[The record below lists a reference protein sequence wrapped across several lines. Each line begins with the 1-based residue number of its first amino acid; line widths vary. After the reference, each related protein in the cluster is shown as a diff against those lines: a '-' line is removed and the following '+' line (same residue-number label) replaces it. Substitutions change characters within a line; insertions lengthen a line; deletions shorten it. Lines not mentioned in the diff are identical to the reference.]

1 MIVKGQKINDRYQ
14 IIKTIGEGGMANVYL
29 AYDTILD
36 RNVAVK
42 VLRGD
47 LATDEKFVR
56 RFQREALSASSLSHP
71 NIVEVYDVGEDN
83 GSYYIVMEYIEGKQL
98 KQLLKKRGKLTL
110 NEVVDIMSQV
120 TDGMSAA
127 HDSYIIHRDIKPQ
140 NIMIL
145 ENGLIKITDFGIA
158 MALNST
164 QLTQTNSVMG
174 SVHYLPPEQASGKGA
189 TIQSDVYSMGI
200 LMYELLTGELPFRGD
215 NAVEIAL
222 KQIKEPVPS
231 IRTKI
236 ENIPQS
242 IENIIYKATAKNPKN
257 RYKDAREMHDDL
269 KTALSKERENTQ
281 LTQTNSV
288 MGSVHYLPPE
298 QASGKGA
305 TIQSDVYSMGILMYE
320 LLTGE
325 LPFRGDNAVEIAL
338 KQIKE
343 PVPSIRTKI
352 ENIPQSI
359 ENIIYKATAKN
370 PKNRYKD
377 AREMHDDLKTA
388 LSKEREN
395 EPKYVF
401 KYAESN
407 DENIKKSEV
416 RTTPVPTDQEMK
428 KAERLKSKID
438 KNDEFLDK
446 FAETNE
452 IKATKIE
459 DTKAK
464 TPKKKVVKDEKDE
477 KKQENKLLLILA
489 IIFTSLFVIVTA
501 LVIVIPKFTTVKE
514 VKIPDVKN
522 MSVVEAEEKLEAL
535 GLTVENEV
543 KTEDSSD
550 VQEGNVTRTS
560 PQIGRTVK
568 KGSTITL
575 YVSIGEGGII
585 LDDYTGQNYNKVQG
599 ILEEKDIFVV
609 IKKEE
614 PEDYN
619 KVTADQV
626 LRQEPAKGTVVKS
639 GETVTLYVPDMNTTY
654 PDFTDGSW
662 NLEKI
667 QSWCEKYSVTYVEPQ
682 YTMTNDYSEGAIYK
696 QNPAPGTRVQTGQ
709 RLQIYIAEN
718 FDETEDGTG
727 TGEE

>member
-231 IRTKI
+231 IKTKI
-236 ENIPQS
+236 ESIPQS
-242 IENIIYKATAKNPKN
+242 IENIILKATAKNPKN
-257 RYKDAREMHDDL
+257 RYADAREM
-269 KTALSKERENTQ
+269 
-281 LTQTNSV
+281 
-288 MGSVHYLPPE
+288 Y
-298 QASGKGA
+298 
-305 TIQSDVYSMGILMYE
+305 
-320 LLTGE
+320 
-325 LPFRGDNAVEIAL
+325 
-338 KQIKE
+338 
-343 PVPSIRTKI
+343 
-352 ENIPQSI
+352 
-359 ENIIYKATAKN
+359 
-370 PKNRYKD
+370 
-377 AREMHDDLKTA
+377 DDLKTA

-401 KYAESN
+401 KYPELEN
-407 DENIKKSEV
+407 ENIKKSEV
-416 RTTPVPTDQEMK
+416 RTTPVPTDEDLK
-428 KAERLKSKID
+428 KEDKLKKPKKKD
-438 KNDEFLDK
+438 KEDEFLDK
-446 FAETNE
+446 FAETEE

-459 DTKAK
+459 EKK
-464 TPKKKVVKDEKDE
+464 EPPKKSKEQR
-477 KKQENKLLLILA
+477 KKENKLLLILA
-489 IIFTSLFVIVTA
+489 IIFTALFVIVTA
-501 LVIVIPKFTTVKE
+501 LVVFLPKLTEVKE
-514 VKIPDVKN
+514 IKIPEVK
-522 MSVVEAEEKLEAL
+522 SLTVVEAEQKLEEL
-535 GLTVENEV
+535 GLEVAMEV
-543 KTEDSSD
+543 KTETSTD
-550 VQEGNVTRTS
+550 VEEGRVTRTN
-560 PQIGRTVK
+560 PQVGRTVK
-568 KGSTITL
+568 KGSVITL
-575 YVSIGEGGII
+575 YVSGGEGGIR
-585 LDDYTGQNYNKVQG
+585 LEDYTGQNYNKVQG
-599 ILEEKDIFVV
+599 ILELNKIVVV
-609 IKKEE
+609 ISKEE
-614 PEDYN
+614 PEDYS
-619 KVTADQV
+619 KVTAEQI
-626 LRQEPAKGTVVKS
+626 LRQDPAKGSLVKP
-639 GETVTLYVPDMNTTY
+639 GDIVTLYVPDMNTTY
-654 PDFTDGSW
+654 PDFTEGYS
-662 NLEKI
+662 LEKI
-667 QSWCEKYSVTYVEPQ
+667 QQWCDKYSVEFAQPSYDL
-682 YTMTNDYSEGAIYK
+682 TNDYPEGKIYK
-696 QNPAPGTRVQTGQ
+696 QSPASGTRVQTGQ
-709 RLQIYIAEN
+709 TLRIYIAEN
-718 FDETEDGTG
+718 YDENGTG

>member
-83 GSYYIVMEYIEGKQL
+83 ESYYIVMEYIEGKQL
-98 KQLLKKRGKLTL
+98 KQLLKRRGKLTL
-110 NEVVDIMSQV
+110 NEVVDIMLQV

-222 KQIKEPVPS
+222 KQIKEPLPS
-231 IRTKI
+231 VREKDSS
-236 ENIPQS
+236 IPQS
-242 IENIIYKATAKNPKN
+242 IENIIIKATAKNPKN
-257 RYKDAREMHDDL
+257 RY
-269 KTALSKERENTQ
+269 T
-281 LTQTNSV
+281 
-288 MGSVHYLPPE
+288 
-298 QASGKGA
+298 
-305 TIQSDVYSMGILMYE
+305 
-320 LLTGE
+320 
-325 LPFRGDNAVEIAL
+325 
-338 KQIKE
+338 
-343 PVPSIRTKI
+343 
-352 ENIPQSI
+352 
-359 ENIIYKATAKN
+359 
-370 PKNRYKD
+370 D

-395 EPKYVF
+395 EPKYVL
-401 KYAESN
+401 KYAEN
-407 DENIKKSEV
+407 DNENIKKSEV
-416 RTTPVPTDQEMK
+416 RTTPVPPEMDEKNEK
-428 KAERLKSKID
+428 KNKAKDR
-438 KNDEFLDK
+438 NDEFLDK
-446 FAETNE
+446 FAETEE

-459 DTKAK
+459 EKKD
-464 TPKKKVVKDEKDE
+464 KKKDKDE
-477 KKQENKLLLILA
+477 KKKENKLLLVLA

-501 LVIVIPKFTTVKE
+501 LVVVAPKFLTVKE

-522 MSVVEAEEKLEAL
+522 MSEVDAANTLEKLGLQVEALPKYEE
-535 GLTVENEV
+535 
-543 KTEDSSD
+543 SSD
-550 VQEGNVTRTS
+550 VAEGNVTRTS

-568 KGSTITL
+568 KGSTVVL
-575 YVSIGEGGII
+575 YVSTGEGGVV
-585 LDDYTGQNYNKVQG
+585 LEDYTGQNYNKIQG
-599 ILEEKDIFVV
+599 ILEEKKVFVV
-609 IKKEE
+609 VKKEE

-619 KVTADQV
+619 KVNADQIIK
-626 LRQEPAKGTVVKS
+626 QEPAAGTVVKA
-639 GETVTLYVPDMNTTY
+639 GDTVTLYIPDMNTTY
-654 PDFTDGSW
+654 PDFTDGSYS
-662 NLEKI
+662 LEKI
-667 QSWCEKYSVTYVEPQ
+667 QEWCDKYSVKFAEPDYVPTDEYEP
-682 YTMTNDYSEGAIYK
+682 GKIYK
-696 QNPAPGTRVQTGQ
+696 QSPLPGTRVQSGQ
-709 RLQIYIAEN
+709 TLKISIAEEL
-718 FDETEDGTG
+718 DEDTDGTG